1 MNRITSILS
10 IGIFSLLFA
19 LISSCSND
27 KPVDNGSTD
36 SLPDSILSLDVN
48 DSMKLKFKQ
57 LVAAMPLPFEMLKKF
72 SGAHL
77 SFKGEILNPPTN
89 VTSYNSADEMSFN
102 LGVFGADL
110 AYMIS
115 QNKLG
120 ESAPYLKSIHRLSD
134 AIVIP
139 TVFNADLMQ
148 RFDANQNKKDS
159 MQLLVNNS
167 FRKIDSTLQGNERL
181 ILATMVIT
189 GGWLEGIYITTQ
201 HIGTDKQNEKNKVL
215 FDMLGEQQ
223 PYLSN
228 ITELLG
234 SFPEDSTCK
243 SLHADFEILKTLFP
257 KGNDIPSDQ
266 FSAQLN
272 DLRIKIA
279 EIRNRMVSIQ

>member
-1 MNRITSILS
+1 MNRISSILS
-10 IGIFSLLFA
+10 MGFLALLVA

-27 KPVDNGSTD
+27 KPIDNSHTD
-36 SLPDSILSLDVN
+36 SLPDSITSLDVN

-77 SFKGEILNPPTN
+77 SFKGDILNPPTN

-102 LGVFGADL
+102 LGVYGADL

-159 MQLLVNNS
+159 MQMLVNNS

-189 GGWLEGIYITTQ
+189 GGWLEGIYIITQ

-266 FSAQLN
+266 FSTQIN